1 MLSDVEV
8 GLGVEIQR
16 GVSRSGVLLTRYE
29 ERVLANNWA
38 AGGGFICS
46 GEEAYR
52 SVETPPRLRNGYGRR
67 RRTKHSPKRQVTYR
81 SGPGVLERR
90 KVS

>member
-16 GVSRSGVLLTRYE
+16 GVSRSGVLSTRYE

-38 AGGGFICS
+38 AGGGFI
-46 GEEAYR
+46 Y
-52 SVETPPRLRNGYGRR
+52 VLRR
-67 RRTKHSPKRQVTYR
+67 RRTGQSKLRHGFETVMAAGGGGQSTAERGKSPT
-81 SGPGVLERR
+81 VLGQAC
-90 KVS
+90 